1 MSAAKLLPKTRRG
14 TYCEMMPVPGKKRC
28 RPHGGLSTGPKT
40 EEGRRR
46 IAEAQRKRW
55 ALVKEGP

>member
-1 MSAAKLLPKTRRG
+1 MAGVDCYSDFTCGAKTRRG

-28 RPHGGLSTGPKT
+28 RLHGGLSTGPKT

-46 IAEAQRKRW
+46 IAEE
-55 ALVKEGP
+55 ALVTC